1 MIPLVI
7 NDKGF
12 FVANAS
18 VKVREVFKQAQAP
31 LTLHEISKAVPDLKP
46 SEISMALCYFMRQ
59 RYLSREQI
67 ANTSAGRKKVWLY
80 HFHTTKLEKPN
91 ASTQEG

>member
-1 MIPLVI
+1 MIPLVT

-18 VKVREVFKQAQAP
+18 SKVKEVFKSTQRP
-31 LTLHEISKAVPDLKP
+31 MTLNDIQKAVPDLKA

-67 ANTSAGRKKVWLY
+67 ANTSMGRKKIWLY